1 MPSLDGKKTLCPS
14 GMPLLCIVLKREKKL
29 HAAFSTIKKQ
39 HAAWTQSSP
48 VTDLPQA
55 RYAPALFPVFTY
67 FKIPANSTVPSETG
81 NLATLEV
88 SHHQKQE
95 IVLMVGDPH
104 NRDGLLAVIA
114 ATLQAFHLPLQ
125 TLHHGGGV
133 QRFKAM
139 DNPYYLNL
147 ALNHP
152 PTLFARTIT
161 WTCTRYLDLSS
172 RRWRYVVITSE
183 IDHTSESATKREDS
197 KGSVFTI
204 EFEAATGLGECSPD

>member
-1 MPSLDGKKTLCPS
+1 MPSLDGKSPDITALFILNRDLVSKWHAAFVHCA
-14 GMPLLCIVLKREKKL
+14 KAREKKL

-67 FKIPANSTVPSETG
+67 FKIPAKSTVPSETG

-95 IVLMVGDPH
+95 IVPMVGDPH
-104 NRDGLLAVIA
+104 NRDGSLAVIA

-133 QRFKAM
+133 SQRFKAM
-139 DNPYYLNL
+139 NNPYYLN
-147 ALNHP
+147 
-152 PTLFARTIT
+152 
-161 WTCTRYLDLSS
+161 
-172 RRWRYVVITSE
+172 
-183 IDHTSESATKREDS
+183 
-197 KGSVFTI
+197 
-204 EFEAATGLGECSPD
+204 